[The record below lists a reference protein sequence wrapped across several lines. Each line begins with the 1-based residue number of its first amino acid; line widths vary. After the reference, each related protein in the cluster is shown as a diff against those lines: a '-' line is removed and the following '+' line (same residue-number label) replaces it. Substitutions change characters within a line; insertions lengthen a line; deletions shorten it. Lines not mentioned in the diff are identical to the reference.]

1 MSKCVSKMQSA
12 WIMFVTDRPRCW
24 ANLEKTKCILGMR
37 VKILLRRKSQSVQSG
52 IRQHGFSVQIHKA
65 AIYKITSCKKH
76 KSQWLQSC
84 SQWGWIQSAKA
95 CEFKATQLGWTN
107 SFSVAQKIF
116 EKLHRKHFTFAIC
129 FPIVVNAS
137 FKLEGL
143 KLICISFQKNKS
155 LG

>member
-1 MSKCVSKMQSA
+1 
-12 WIMFVTDRPRCW
+12 
-24 ANLEKTKCILGMR
+24 MR

-52 IRQHGFSVQIHKA
+52 IRQHGFSVRNHKT
-65 AIYKITSCKKH
+65 AIYKIANCKKHKSKIAKNTNHKLQKTQITNCIKH
-76 KSQWLQSC
+76 KSQWLQPC
-84 SQWGWIQSAKA
+84 SRWGWITNAKA

-143 KLICISFQKNKS
+143 KLICISFQKNES
-155 LG
+155 LGRGSGEKM